1 MRSLG
6 WAASGLALLLAA
18 APAAAQTK
26 SLHWR
31 LLQVNAELDAEGRL
45 HVRERHAMVF
55 TGDWNGG
62 ERRFDV
68 RKGQSLRFRGLRRV
82 DPAGARRE
90 LRSRQ
95 PPDVDEYTWVDA
107 TTLRWRSR
115 APSDPPFR
123 ATEIVYELD
132 YTLSNVLVFRDGTY
146 RLDHDFAFPDRP
158 GPIAR
163 FVLELRLDRVW
174 RPEST
179 VPPQVTAGPLPQGQG
194 YALGLELTHL
204 GAARPAAVAHGSPG
218 WRRLL
223 LALLAAG
230 ALARLVWFWIR
241 ERSSGRLDPLVP
253 AARIDTGWL
262 EQNVFHLPAEV
273 VGATWERS
281 IGPAEVAAT
290 LARLEAEGRI
300 QTWADPTVVAV
311 RHLRLAAPRTSLEDH
326 ERLLIDA
333 LLVDG
338 REETDTA
345 EVRKH
350 YKATGFDPASVIR
363 KPLEKRV
370 GELLG
375 RESRGGAVRSL
386 VTAVLFMAAAAA
398 LAWAVLREAE
408 VVPLAVAG
416 ASLVVY
422 LVGLAFASRWRS
434 RVDGGAL
441 AALGLLVP
449 IGLLLAGVAFVDRLE
464 PPASVAALGGSVALA
479 LAFLHS
485 LLNRARATESRD
497 ALRLRKRLTAARE
510 FLEGELR
517 RGSPE
522 VQESW
527 FPHLLAL
534 GLAQD
539 ADRWSAAR
547 TAAPATVS
555 TWHDDGPSR
564 GSSSTSAPSPGFSA
578 GGGRFGGAG
587 ATGSWAATA
596 QAFSASI
603 AAPSSSGSGGGGSS
617 GGGSSSSSSSGG
629 GGGGGW

>member
-31 LLQVNAELDAEGRL
+31 LVHVSAELDADGRL
-45 HVRERHAMVF
+45 HVRERQAMVF

-62 ERRFDV
+62 ERRFDI
-68 RKGQSLRFRGLRRV
+68 RKGQSLRLHGIRRI
-82 DPAGARRE
+82 DAAGVAHE

-95 PPDVDEYTWVDA
+95 PPDVDEYTWADA
-107 TTLRWRSR
+107 RTMRWRSR

-123 ATEIVYELD
+123 STEIVYEID

-158 GPIAR
+158 GPIGR

-174 RPEST
+174 RPET
-179 VPPQVTAGPLPQGQG
+179 AVPPQLTAGPLPQGEG
-194 YALGLELTHL
+194 YVVDLEMTHL
-204 GAARPAAVAHGSPG
+204 GAALPAAVAHGSPG

-230 ALARLVWFWIR
+230 ALGRLALFWIR
-241 ERSSGRLDPLVP
+241 ERSAGRLEPLVP
-253 AARIDTGWL
+253 ASRIDAPWL
-262 EQNVFHLPAEV
+262 GQNVFHLPAEV

-281 IGPAEVAAT
+281 VGAAEVAAI
-290 LARLEAEGRI
+290 LARLEVEGRI
-300 QTWADPTVVAV
+300 ETWADDTVPSV
-311 RHLRLAAPRTSLEDH
+311 RHLRLVAPRQSLVDH

-338 REETDTA
+338 RDETDTA

-350 YKATGFDPASVIR
+350 YKATGFDPASVI
-363 KPLEKRV
+363 KNPLEKRV

-375 RESRGGAVRSL
+375 RENRGGAARALTV
-386 VTAVLFMAAAAA
+386 VLFVSAAGA
-398 LAWAVLREAE
+398 LGWALLREAD
-408 VVPLAVAG
+408 VVPLAAAG

-422 LVGLAFASRWRS
+422 LVGLAFAYRWRR

-449 IGLLLAGVAFVDRLE
+449 IALLLAGVVFVDRLE
-464 PPASVAALGGSVALA
+464 PPASIAALGGSVALA
-479 LAFLHS
+479 LGFIHS
-485 LLNRARATESRD
+485 LLNRARATESPA
-497 ALRLRKRLTAARE
+497 ALRLRKRLTAARAY
-510 FLEGELR
+510 LQDELR
-517 RGSPE
+517 RGSPG

-534 GLAQD
+534 GLAEQ
-539 ADRWSAAR
+539 ADQWSAAR
-547 TAAPATVS
+547 QAGPATVS

-564 GSSSTSAPSPGFSA
+564 SSSSPSTPSPGFSA

-617 GGGSSSSSSSGG
+617 GGGSSSSSSSSGG